1 MINEYVFVL
10 FFIDINIKSLL
21 FTIYKNTSGT
31 ISIGGVGQKGNVHL
45 RFGETDYDLKR

>member
-21 FTIYKNTSGT
+21 FTIYKNT
-31 ISIGGVGQKGNVHL
+31 K
-45 RFGETDYDLKR
+45 LKPKN